1 MVVTKEKDGTM
12 KSNISE
18 DVRILN
24 AYKEG
29 KDISLADLE
38 KIEELASIGLVKKG
52 ISLKRRKVTAK
63 TTALGLRLIKQ

>member
-1 MVVTKEKDGTM
+1 MGM

-29 KDISLADLE
+29 KDISLTDLE